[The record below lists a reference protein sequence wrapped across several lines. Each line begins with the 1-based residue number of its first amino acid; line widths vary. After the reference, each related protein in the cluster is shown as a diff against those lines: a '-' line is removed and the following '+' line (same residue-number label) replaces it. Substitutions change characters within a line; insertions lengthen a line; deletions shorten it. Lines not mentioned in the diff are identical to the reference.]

1 MAIKPNQA
9 HEAATEA
16 VLNALLAV
24 YDNVEAEEVRP
35 FAEAIAEA
43 ARIAVTHVAANA
55 VTEIGGEGIA

>member
-1 MAIKPNQA
+1 MPINPDQA

-16 VLNALLAV
+16 VLNALLHV
-24 YDNVEAEEVRP
+24 YDNVAADDVRP

-43 ARIAVTHVAANA
+43 TRIAVMHVAANA